1 MREPAPSQ
9 QPWADGDQGTHL
21 RSSHKCHERAT
32 NRIEPPDLKVFI
44 RDARGKYL
52 AQDANGL
59 FFSEDRSVAMVFNYR
74 GDSVAEQL
82 EVLGETHGIALTAD
96 PVPPEEIYETCDRC
110 KDLFMPFMTFFD
122 GKRFLCPDCR
132 NRLSGRARRA

>member
-1 MREPAPSQ
+1 MPRKSDKP
-9 QPWADGDQGTHL
+9 
-21 RSSHKCHERAT
+21 
-32 NRIEPPDLKVFI
+32 NEPPDIKVFI

-59 FFSEDRSVAMVFNYR
+59 FFTEDRSVAIVYNYR
-74 GDSVAEQL
+74 ADEVPEQL
-82 EVLGETHGIALTAD
+82 ETIQRVHGIALAAD

-122 GKRFLCPDCR
+122 GKRFLCPECR
-132 NRLSGRARRA
+132 RHASGRSAGA